1 MMKALNLLLFVAFS
15 IHVSA
20 QSVLKDSIMPALMLE
35 FNYGFLFPGGDLANR
50 FGGCSAIGPA
60 MKYKTKKNFVIG
72 AEGSFLFGGKVK
84 EDEILKN
91 ITTQSG
97 NIIGIEGL
105 FEDFTFSERGFHIRG
120 EIGKIISF
128 KRPNTNSGIYVALGT
143 GFLQHKIR
151 FDVDKGLVPQL
162 NDDYQKGYDRLT
174 NGIAISQF
182 IGYRYFTE
190 YKFLNFF
197 AGIEMTQAFTKNRR
211 SWNFDTF
218 SQETNL
224 RKDFMFGFKA
234 GLVVP
239 IYFQQ
244 TDNYYYY

>member
-1 MMKALNLLLFVAFS
+1 MKKALNILLFIAFS
-15 IHVSA
+15 LQVSA
-20 QSVLKDSIMPALMLE
+20 QSVLKDSIMSALMLE
-35 FNYGFLFPGGDLANR
+35 FNYGFFVPGADLAKR
-50 FGGCSAIGPA
+50 FGNNSAIGPA
-60 MKYKTKKNFVIG
+60 LKYKTKKNFVIG
-72 AEGSFLFGGKVK
+72 AEGSFLFGGRVK

-105 FEDFTFSERGFHIRG
+105 FEDYTFSERGFHIRG
-120 EIGKIISF
+120 EFGKIISF
-128 KRPNTNSGIYVALGT
+128 KKPNVNSGIHVAIGA

-162 NDDYQKGYDRLT
+162 NDDYQKGYDRLS

-197 AGIEMTQAFTKNRR
+197 AGVEMTQAFTKNRR
-211 SWNFDTF
+211 GWNFDTF
-218 SQETNL
+218 SKETGI
-224 RKDFMFGFKA
+224 RKDLLFGIKA
-234 GLVVP
+234 GLVIP

-244 TDNYYYY
+244 TEKYYYY

>member
-1 MMKALNLLLFVAFS
+1 MKIIYSLFLIFIS
-15 IHVSA
+15 INISA

-35 FNYGFLFPGGDLANR
+35 FNYGFFLPAGDLANR
-50 FGGCSAIGPA
+50 FGGCSAIGPT
-60 MKYKTKKNFVIG
+60 MKYKTKNNIVIG
-72 AEGSFLFGGKVK
+72 VEGSFLFGNNVK
-84 EDEILKN
+84 ENEILKN

-97 NIIGIEGL
+97 NVIGIEGL
-105 FEDFTFSERGFHIRG
+105 FEDYTFSERGFYTRG

-128 KRPNTNSGIYVALGT
+128 KKPNANSGIYVALGA

-182 IGYRYFTE
+182 VGYRYFTE

-197 AGIEMTQAFTKNRR
+197 AGIEFIQAFTKNRR

-218 SQETNL
+218 SHETNL
-224 RKDFMFGFKA
+224 RKDLLYGIKA

-244 TDNYYYY
+244 TEKYYYY